1 MSTHAHPSDRDPCDP
16 LGAALGWL
24 WVLLTATGLI
34 GSGVLIGDALDEH
47 QPSGLSAPDAGPAA

>member
-1 MSTHAHPSDRDPCDP
+1 MSAHARPNDRDP

-34 GSGVLIGDALDEH
+34 GAGVLIGDAMDEH
-47 QPSGLSAPDAGPAA
+47 QPGGLSAPDAEAVS